1 MKKIEFINVKKS
13 FGKLEVLNN
22 VSFSVE
28 KSSIHGLIGNN
39 GAGKTTIFSI
49 LSNYITDFQGEVLV
63 YNKSIK
69 DFTDYKKKSVFMF
82 ADPSF
87 PENRKVKEYFDEC
100 AYLRGVSREVSDKI
114 FNNSSLID
122 KKDEL
127 CSKLST
133 GWKKILQFL
142 TFDLIENLEFA
153 FLDEPFEGL
162 DIYNKDYF
170 VKKVIS
176 MKENGV
182 TIFISSH
189 NLPDL
194 QLLSDKV
201 TFIDKGKIL
210 YSGEKT
216 LNIRDIYDS
225 LIRQEN

>member
-1 MKKIEFINVKKS
+1 
-13 FGKLEVLNN
+13 
-22 VSFSVE
+22 
-28 KSSIHGLIGNN
+28 LI
-39 GAGKTTIFSI
+39 K
-49 LSNYITDFQGEVLV
+49 
-63 YNKSIK
+63 
-69 DFTDYKKKSVFMF
+69 
-82 ADPSF
+82 
-87 PENRKVKEYFDEC
+87 
-100 AYLRGVSREVSDKI
+100 
-114 FNNSSLID
+114 
-122 KKDEL
+122 
-127 CSKLST
+127 
-133 GWKKILQFL
+133 
-142 TFDLIENLEFA
+142 NLEFA

-176 MKENGV
+176 MKANGV

-216 LNIRDIYDS
+216 LNIRDIYDN